1 MAMYPPP
8 YNAPYTPARPPS
20 VNGLAIASLVL
31 GIVCCIPPLGLI
43 LGLIA
48 LSQINRRGQ
57 RGKGMAIAGSILSG
71 ISTALLAVALAT
83 GGISDAWNGFRD
95 GMEEASRSRS
105 TLDLRK
111 GDCFTVPGEL
121 ERETASV
128 TVVDCAKQHEGEVTG
143 SFKLAQFDSWPGEAA
158 VEPVA
163 ESRCE
168 EINNGYVPDASAVPD
183 NVDMYYYMPSKRSW
197 GLGDRSVTCA
207 LAATDGKLTGSL
219 RSGSAAPAAGET
231 GGASGDGTGDGTGDG
246 IGGASGE
253 ETGHETGA

>member
-48 LSQINRRGQ
+48 LSQISRRGQ

-71 ISTALLAVALAT
+71 ISTALLAVAFAT

-95 GMEEASRSRS
+95 GMDEASRSRS

-128 TVVDCAKQHEGEVTG
+128 RVVDCAKEHEGEVTG
-143 SFKLAQFDSWPGEAA
+143 SFKLDRFDSWPGEAA

-168 EINNGYVPDASAVPD
+168 EINNAYVSDASAVPD

-197 GLGDRSVTCA
+197 RLGDRSVTCA
-207 LAATDGKLTGSL
+207 LAATEGKLTGSL
-219 RSGSAAPAAGET
+219 KAGSTPAAEES
-231 GGASGDGTGDGTGDG
+231 GGTSGDGTGDETGNE
-246 IGGASGE
+246 IGGTSGE
-253 ETGHETGA
+253 ETGDETGA